1 MNLSPENWLKDKR
14 GNWSFTR
21 IAPAICLLAA
31 LIIWAVGTHWK
42 ELQGYC
48 QQIVDKLLDF
58 SKYCFGI
65 GKGTEEVGAAFSKPE
80 NSTTTSSSTVRIET
94 PKEKV

>member
-1 MNLSPENWLKDKR
+1 MNRHPEGWLKDKR

-48 QQIVDKLLDF
+48 QQGTDKLLDF
-58 SKYCFGI
+58 AKWAFGA
-65 GKGTEEVGAAFSKPE
+65 GKVSEEVGAMVTKKPE
-80 NSTTTSSSTVRIET
+80 DT
-94 PKEKV
+94 P